1 MKRFVMPSRRAFS
14 LIELLVVI
22 AIIAILIGL
31 LLPAVQKVREA
42 SARTQCQNHLKQIG
56 LGFQTYHDGYGYLP
70 HAGSGDSG
78 NPPTDRRDWGWA
90 YEILPNIE
98 QQNTYDQVDVAALR
112 QTVIKIYN
120 CPGRRVARVMNGAA
134 KSDYAGNGG
143 NRVDSDGFDGP
154 VCRSAGSNNSFPGRN
169 INLHSGIPDGTS
181 STILVAEKLIN
192 IPTQANGGGGND
204 WSDNE
209 SWAGPGYPD
218 GDIMRGAVDY
228 SNSSG
233 ATTWHIPARDI
244 NISNPDSN
252 MNFRF
257 GSAHLLS
264 MNALFCDGSV
274 RSVRYSV
281 NPLVF
286 KNICVRNDGQVVG
299 ADDF

>member
-1 MKRFVMPSRRAFS
+1 LFVEVVEAIMAKDPSSIRRSLFSGEARMKRFVMPSRRAFS

-56 LGFQTYHDGYGYLP
+56 LGFQTYHYGYGYLP

-120 CPGRRVARVMNGAA
+120 CPGKRVARVMNGAA

-228 SNSSG
+228 SNSSDRRPG
-233 ATTWHIPARDI
+233 TFPRATS
-244 NISNPDSN
+244 ISAT
-252 MNFRF
+252 RT
-257 GSAHLLS
+257 
-264 MNALFCDGSV
+264 V
-274 RSVRYSV
+274 T
-281 NPLVF
+281 
-286 KNICVRNDGQVVG
+286 
-299 ADDF
+299 